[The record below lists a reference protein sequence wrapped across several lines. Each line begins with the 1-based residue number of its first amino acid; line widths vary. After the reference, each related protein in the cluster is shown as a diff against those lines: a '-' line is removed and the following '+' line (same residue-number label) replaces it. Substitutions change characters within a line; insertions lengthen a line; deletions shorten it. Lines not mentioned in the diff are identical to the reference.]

1 MSETTTRTEARKL
14 AKTVES
20 VLQSNAEAERY
31 NVLTDVLEM
40 VLEDAEARGA
50 QRERERCVA
59 AVQALYDAT
68 PHKRHAD
75 GRLNFEYDSGF
86 DQGRED
92 GLEDAIE
99 AIENPTTAVQP

>member
-50 QRERERCVA
+50 QRERER
-59 AVQALYDAT
+59 
-68 PHKRHAD
+68 
-75 GRLNFEYDSGF
+75 
-86 DQGRED
+86 
-92 GLEDAIE
+92 IE
-99 AIENPTTAVQP
+99 AICDEQETQAEVLSAKEHGHYNDARYYDGCAAVAALIRDAVQP